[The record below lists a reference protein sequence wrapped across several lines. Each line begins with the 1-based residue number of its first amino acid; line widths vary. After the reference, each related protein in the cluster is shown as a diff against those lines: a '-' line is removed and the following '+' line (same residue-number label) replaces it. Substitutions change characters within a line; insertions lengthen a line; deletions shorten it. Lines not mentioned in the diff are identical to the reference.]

1 MSRTPNEV
9 RRIIEQLEP
18 LLTTWYRNGTIGEIA
33 VIFGKKQMQP
43 EERPKT
49 VHEGVE
55 FERADGRAKPLKGIT
70 KT

>member
-1 MSRTPNEV
+1 MPNVPLEV
-9 RRIIEQLEP
+9 QKVLEQLEP
-18 LLTTWYRNGTIGEIA
+18 ILVRWYREHTVGEIA
-33 VIFGKKQMQP
+33 VVIGKKQMQP

-55 FERADGRAKPLKGIT
+55 FERADGRAKPVGSS